1 MEADTVKM
9 EEWADKEGGIEMEEN
24 GEAKT
29 SSYVKTIFFL
39 PAEII
44 EHIVSYLS
52 LQVRQ
57 AASLHDSDS

>member
-9 EEWADKEGGIEMEEN
+9 EEWAEREGGMEMEEN

-29 SSYVKTIFFL
+29 SYVKTIFFL

-57 AASLHDSDS
+57 AASQPGSDT

>member
-9 EEWADKEGGIEMEEN
+9 EEGAEKEGEMEEN

-29 SSYVKTIFFL
+29 SYVKTIFFL

-52 LQVRQ
+52 LQVRE
-57 AASLHDSDS
+57 AAS

>member
-9 EEWADKEGGIEMEEN
+9 EEWAEREGGMEMEEN

-29 SSYVKTIFFL
+29 SYVKTIFFL

-57 AASLHDSDS
+57 AACLHDSDS